1 VDIYHALEY
10 RSRTV
15 VRWYGE
21 RMASAARKLLIYPAV
36 LGFILAAAFSQA
48 AIAQQSNSAVAGAD
62 SPSLT
67 RIWPAFRSAHS
78 ASPQHSLYA
87 QVLPRSFSSAQF
99 TSAAK
104 PFTKPLVT
112 SSLTT
117 IDRMEAAFSC
127 NDTPFVDQ
135 VRFPL
140 ASLWRGRLK
149 VVGIE
154 SDVTTANFVLGLP
167 GGGTLP
173 SLGMFSSGHLATH
186 TPPSL
191 QLTGIHLMF
200 DLRGSEIA
208 STDNSGLHGLQYV
221 MRASRGFLQSVAGH

>member
-1 VDIYHALEY
+1 VDISLVLEY
-10 RSRTV
+10 LSRTV
-15 VRWYGE
+15 FGLYGE
-21 RMASAARKLLIYPAV
+21 RMAFAVRKWSIYPAV
-36 LGFILAAAFSQA
+36 LGILLAAAFSRPA
-48 AIAQQSNSAVAGAD
+48 TAQQSNSPVAVVD
-62 SPSLT
+62 SRSLT
-67 RIWPAFRSAHS
+67 RIWPVFGSAAS
-78 ASPQHSLYA
+78 ASPPHNLYT
-87 QVLPRSFSSAQF
+87 QVFPRSFSSAQF
-99 TSAAK
+99 ASVAK
-104 PFTKPLVT
+104 PFTKPLAT
-112 SSLTT
+112 NNPTT

-167 GGGTLP
+167 GGGTLS

-208 STDNSGLHGLQYV
+208 ATDNSGLHGLQYV
-221 MRASRGFLQSVAGH
+221 MRASRGFLQSVTGH

>member
-1 VDIYHALEY
+1 
-10 RSRTV
+10 
-15 VRWYGE
+15 
-21 RMASAARKLLIYPAV
+21 MASAARTLPIYPTV
-36 LGFILAAAFSQA
+36 LGIILAVTFCQPAS
-48 AIAQQSNSAVAGAD
+48 AQQSHSPVAVLD
-62 SPSLT
+62 STSLT
-67 RIWPAFRSAHS
+67 PIWPLFPSS
-78 ASPQHSLYA
+78 VSLHHAPYA
-87 QVLPRSFSSAQF
+87 QLFPRTFSSAQF
-99 TSAAK
+99 TSTAK
-104 PFTKPLVT
+104 PFAKPVAT
-112 SSLTT
+112 NYLTT
-117 IDRMEAAFSC
+117 IDRWEAAFSC

-149 VVGIE
+149 LVGFE

-191 QLTGIHLMF
+191 QLTGIHLTF

-208 STDNSGLHGLQYV
+208 PTDNSGLHGLQYV
-221 MRASRGFLQSVAGH
+221 MRAGRGFFPSVAGH